1 MIQKPADTAQ
11 AIEKV
16 MAERW
21 SGRAYDPTVMVTP
34 EEITAL
40 CEAARWAPSCFGDEP
55 WRYLVCD
62 KNTDREAWEK
72 LLSALVP
79 GNQEWAKNA
88 PVLILAASAP
98 TFSQNDKPNR
108 WSGYDTGAASISLCL
123 QATSMGLMS
132 HQMGGFDDKK
142 IREAFSIADDIHM
155 WSVIAIGH
163 QAALDNL
170 TEEQLERELSPR
182 QRRPL
187 EQTFFLNNWSEK

>member
-11 AIEKV
+11 PIDKNI
-16 MAERW
+16 AERW
-21 SGRAYDPTVMVTP
+21 SGRAYDPTVMVTQ

-62 KNTDREAWEK
+62 KNTDSIAWEK
-72 LLSALVP
+72 LLAALVP

-88 PVLILAASAP
+88 PVLILATSIP
-98 TFSQNDKPNR
+98 NFSQNDKPNR
-108 WSGYDTGAASISLCL
+108 WSGYDTGAASISICI

-142 IREAFSIADDIHM
+142 IRESFGISDDIHM

-187 EQTFFLNNWSEK
+187 EKAFFMNKWS